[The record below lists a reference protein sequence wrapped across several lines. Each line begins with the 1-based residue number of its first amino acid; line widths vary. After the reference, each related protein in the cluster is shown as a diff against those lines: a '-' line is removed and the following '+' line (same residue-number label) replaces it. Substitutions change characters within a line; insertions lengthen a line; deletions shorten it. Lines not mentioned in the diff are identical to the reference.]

1 MQKIAVTKLF
11 SMLERYNG
19 MATPTLV
26 DAPLTDTDQ
35 VPIAPDPLNSDD
47 PKIRAA
53 AREIAGLPK
62 KKCASRAA

>member
-19 MATPTLV
+19 MATPTLI
-26 DAPLTDTDQ
+26 DAPLTNTHEAL
-35 VPIAPDPLNSDD
+35 VAPDPLHSDD

-53 AREIAGLPK
+53 AREIAAAK

>member
-19 MATPTLV
+19 MATPTLIDV
-26 DAPLTDTDQ
+26 AEA
-35 VPIAPDPLNSDD
+35 PIAPDPLHSDD

-53 AREIAGLPK
+53 ARDIAAAK

>member
-1 MQKIAVTKLF
+1 MQKIAVTKLI

-26 DAPLTDTDQ
+26 DTAEAP
-35 VPIAPDPLNSDD
+35 ISPDPLHSDD

-53 AREIAGLPK
+53 ARDIAAK

>member
-1 MQKIAVTKLF
+1 MQKIAITKLT

-26 DAPLTDTDQ
+26 EAAEA
-35 VPIAPDPLNSDD
+35 PIAPDPLHSDD
-47 PKIRAA
+47 PKIREA
-53 AREIAGLPK
+53 ARDIVRAK

>member
-1 MQKIAVTKLF
+1 MKAIPITKLYP
-11 SMLERYNG
+11 MLERYNG

-26 DAPLTDTDQ
+26 DAAEA
-35 VPIAPDPLNSDD
+35 PIAPDPLHSDD

-53 AREIAGLPK
+53 AREMAAAAKK